1 MLKKSSRVL
10 VIFLLLL
17 FTGSTVY
24 AKDGELDL
32 KTDSITQK
40 KQRSQGN
47 EIEHIYAPNLFMD
60 RIEQEATKSK
70 TDAQEMLKI
79 ANQANFSKKEV
90 RSGDGLDLQVYRQAL
105 FQNYQVSDNIIV
117 DTEESGTTMIWS
129 ILGAVLF
136 IVTMI
141 LIGIYLGR
149 IFHGGKIFKRNN

>member
-1 MLKKSSRVL
+1 
-10 VIFLLLL
+10 
-17 FTGSTVY
+17 
-24 AKDGELDL
+24 
-32 KTDSITQK
+32 
-40 KQRSQGN
+40 
-47 EIEHIYAPNLFMD
+47 MD

-90 RSGDGLDLQVYRQAL
+90 RSGDGLDLQVYRHAL

-117 DTEESGTTMIWS
+117 DTEELGATMIWS

-136 IVTMI
+136 IVAMI

-149 IFHGGKIFKRNN
+149 IFHGGKVFKRNN

>member
-70 TDAQEMLKI
+70 TEAQEMLKS

-90 RSGDGLDLQVYRQAL
+90 RSGDGLDLQVYRHAL
-105 FQNYQVSDNIIV
+105 FQNYQVSDSIIV
-117 DTEESGTTMIWS
+117 DTEESGATMIWS

-136 IVTMI
+136 IVAMI

>member
-47 EIEHIYAPNLFMD
+47 EI
-60 RIEQEATKSK
+60 
-70 TDAQEMLKI
+70 
-79 ANQANFSKKEV
+79 
-90 RSGDGLDLQVYRQAL
+90 
-105 FQNYQVSDNIIV
+105 
-117 DTEESGTTMIWS
+117 
-129 ILGAVLF
+129 
-136 IVTMI
+136 
-141 LIGIYLGR
+141 
-149 IFHGGKIFKRNN
+149 

>member
-70 TDAQEMLKI
+70 TDDRDRK
-79 ANQANFSKKEV
+79 SV
-90 RSGDGLDLQVYRQAL
+90 V
-105 FQNYQVSDNIIV
+105 
-117 DTEESGTTMIWS
+117 
-129 ILGAVLF
+129 
-136 IVTMI
+136 
-141 LIGIYLGR
+141 
-149 IFHGGKIFKRNN
+149 

>member
-70 TDAQEMLKI
+70 TNAQEMIKT
-79 ANQANFSKKEV
+79 ANQSNFRKKEIV
-90 RSGDGLDLQVYRQAL
+90 SGDGLDTKAYRQAL
-105 FQNYQVSDNIIV
+105 FKNYQVADNIKV
-117 DTEESGTTMIWS
+117 DQSESATTMFWS
-129 ILGAVLF
+129 IIGLVMFVA
-136 IVTMI
+136 TMI
-141 LIGIYLGR
+141 ISGIYLGR
-149 IFHGGKIFKRNN
+149 IFHGGRLFKLNG

>member
-70 TDAQEMLKI
+70 TDAQEMLKT

-105 FQNYQVSDNIIV
+105 FQNYRVSDNIIV
-117 DTEESGTTMIWS
+117 DTEESGVTMIWS

-136 IVTMI
+136 IVVMI

>member
-70 TDAQEMLKI
+70 TDAQEMLKT

-117 DTEESGTTMIWS
+117 DTEESGVTMIWS

-136 IVTMI
+136 IVAMI